1 MTLETAEQFEE
12 QEQYDKAYE
21 EYIKLLSKKPHD
33 VDLLQRIAS
42 TALILDKKEEAKDY
56 FTKILEL
63 DPQNTM
69 CYEQLMDIYS
79 ETNRYKYYVYRAD
92 LHVIQGQLSHA
103 INDFNKALGKA
114 ETEEEMLSVRFALGG
129 LYEQVE
135 KYNQA
140 IDEFLRI
147 TDSEKSN
154 KEAYIKLA
162 LLYEKTD
169 MVSSSVSILE
179 KALETSFKDDKDLK
193 ELLANYYIK
202 NNNPE
207 LAVEMTS
214 DKLTKAR
221 SYLDNG
227 QNDKAF
233 ELLESIKNDYKKNPK
248 YHSLLAQYYYQKN
261 EFDKALEEV
270 DEFEKFAK
278 NSPLI
283 YQMRAMI
290 YDETKNDYNAHINWA
305 KYYILRSDNDVA
317 LNEYMQAYSI
327 KDNDAELVY
336 TIANLLDTLDD
347 RTRANEFY
355 EQLVKLEP
363 NNKKALERLADFRES
378 IGDYKQAIV
387 YLEQYH
393 NIDSK
398 NANIIKKLGKF
409 YEKIRKKDKALEY
422 YKMYVGISNAVE
434 DYDEIS
440 AKISKLEIQP
450 KTYSESDGEDG
461 LIDIIMKW
469 FNHKK

>member
-179 KALETSFKDDKDLK
+179 
-193 ELLANYYIK
+193 
-202 NNNPE
+202 
-207 LAVEMTS
+207 
-214 DKLTKAR
+214 
-221 SYLDNG
+221 
-227 QNDKAF
+227 
-233 ELLESIKNDYKKNPK
+233 
-248 YHSLLAQYYYQKN
+248 
-261 EFDKALEEV
+261 
-270 DEFEKFAK
+270 
-278 NSPLI
+278 
-283 YQMRAMI
+283 
-290 YDETKNDYNAHINWA
+290 
-305 KYYILRSDNDVA
+305 
-317 LNEYMQAYSI
+317 
-327 KDNDAELVY
+327 
-336 TIANLLDTLDD
+336 
-347 RTRANEFY
+347 
-355 EQLVKLEP
+355 
-363 NNKKALERLADFRES
+363 
-378 IGDYKQAIV
+378 
-387 YLEQYH
+387 
-393 NIDSK
+393 
-398 NANIIKKLGKF
+398 
-409 YEKIRKKDKALEY
+409 
-422 YKMYVGISNAVE
+422 
-434 DYDEIS
+434 
-440 AKISKLEIQP
+440 
-450 KTYSESDGEDG
+450 
-461 LIDIIMKW
+461 
-469 FNHKK
+469 

>member
-1 MTLETAEQFEE
+1 MTIETAEQFEE
-12 QEQYDKAYE
+12 QEQYDRAYE
-21 EYIKLLSKKPHD
+21 EYKKLLAKRPND
-33 VDLLQRIAS
+33 VDLLQRTAS
-42 TALILDKKEEAKDY
+42 TAMILDKKEEAKDY
-56 FTKILEL
+56 FTKIIEIE
-63 DPQNTM
+63 PQNTM
-69 CYEQLMDIYS
+69 CYEQLMDIYN

-92 LHVIQGQLSHA
+92 LHVVQGQISHA
-103 INDFNKALGKA
+103 INDFNKALTKA

-154 KEAYIKLA
+154 KEAYMKLA
-162 LLYEKTD
+162 QLYEKTE
-169 MVSSSVSILE
+169 MIESSVSILE
-179 KALETSFKDDKDLK
+179 RALENGFKDDKDIK

-202 NNNPE
+202 NDTPE
-207 LAVEMTS
+207 LAAEMTS
-214 DKLTKAR
+214 DNLTKAR

-227 QNDKAF
+227 QDDKAF

-261 EFDKALEEV
+261 EFEKALEEV

-290 YDETKNDYNAHINWA
+290 YDETQNDYEAHINWA
-305 KYYILRSDNDVA
+305 KYNILRKDNDVA

-327 KDNDAELVY
+327 KNNDAELVY
-336 TIANLLDTLDD
+336 TIANLLETLDD
-347 RTRANEFY
+347 KTRANEFY

-363 NNKKALERLADFRES
+363 DNKKALERLADFRES

-393 NIDSK
+393 KFDPK
-398 NANIIKKLGKF
+398 NAGVIKKLGKF

-434 DYDEIS
+434 DFDEIS
-440 AKISKLEIQP
+440 AKISKMEAQP
-450 KTYSESDGEDG
+450 KTYSETDGEDG

-469 FNHKK
+469 FKRK